1 VGTTVENVLLSFK
14 WLFEALQSFGVKCVI
29 VDLLPHREKV
39 LPKRGLTMTE
49 YNRRVDFLN
58 EGLHQLS
65 LKLYTNM
72 MFWVHRGLQFP
83 SVQILR
89 GDGIHLNKEG
99 NRRLLSS
106 IRGALL
112 YVQTYVNGKKLTIW
126 YGEISESTG
135 NRRIIYFS
143 YDQNYFEGVNF
154 HHHKGN

>member
-1 VGTTVENVLLSFK
+1 MHKPHLVFLQIGSNDISNVETTVENVLLSFK

-29 VDLLPHREKV
+29 VGLLPHREKV

-65 LKLYTNM
+65 LKLYPNI

-83 SVQILR
+83 SVQILQ

-99 NRRLLSS
+99 NRRLLSI

-126 YGEISESTG
+126 YGEIS
-135 NRRIIYFS
+135 
-143 YDQNYFEGVNF
+143 
-154 HHHKGN
+154 